1 MLSSYYALTA
11 VEKEKL
17 FICQYSNLDK
27 KQIPN
32 YSSCSV
38 PDYPL
43 FYSPKR
49 SSYLA
54 VVAIDFGTTY
64 SGFAFSF
71 NKDQGKDSIFMN
83 MDWVNEHGS
92 QTSKTPTCLLL
103 KPDLSFDSFGYD
115 AIEKYAGLEGD
126 DGEKEHFFFKHF
138 KMTLHNDEVW
148 CVSLAHELRIECM
161 KDASLKCKFC
171 RSLYL
176 VFDCLQVRTAF
187 HLILIIGHK
196 YFDKQKKKTV

>member
-1 MLSSYYALTA
+1 M
-11 VEKEKL
+11 
-17 FICQYSNLDK
+17 

-32 YSSCSV
+32 YSSYSV
-38 PDYPL
+38 PEYSL

-71 NKDQGKDSIFMN
+71 NKDRGRDSIFMN
-83 MDWVNEHGS
+83 MDWVNEQGS

-126 DGEKEHFFFKHF
+126 GGEKEYFFFKHF
-138 KMTLHNDEVW
+138 KMTLHNDQVW
-148 CVSLAHELRIECM
+148 SLSLAQKLLRLLVTCM
-161 KDASLKCKFC
+161 RTLKAQLTNMFLATVNQMFGGSYKVPTAVERAAMKSLSTVPTTKHCSAIVATWEE
-171 RSLYL
+171 RP
-176 VFDCLQVRTAF
+176 
-187 HLILIIGHK
+187 II
-196 YFDKQKKKTV
+196 

>member
-1 MLSSYYALTA
+1 MSGDQIPSVPGRKRRQMPGVCQGGCLSFDVTGTLS
-11 VEKEKL
+11 
-17 FICQYSNLDK
+17 FFCQYSNHDI

-32 YSSCSV
+32 YSSCSF
-38 PDYPL
+38 PEYPL

-49 SSYLA
+49 SYLA

-71 NKDQGKDSIFMN
+71 NKDRGKDSIFMN

-138 KMTLHNDEVW
+138 KMTLHNDKVW
-148 CVSLAHELRIECM
+148 SVSLPHWIKDRMYERRI
-161 KDASLKCKFC
+161 
-171 RSLYL
+171 
-176 VFDCLQVRTAF
+176 V
-187 HLILIIGHK
+187 
-196 YFDKQKKKTV
+196 